1 MDGRRAPLVIMQYL
15 ADPYKD
21 KYDEELINDSFK

>member
-1 MDGRRAPLVIMQYL
+1 MDGRWAPLVIQYL